1 MSEVIAP
8 NLSTM
13 RGFIFDVDGT
23 LALADKGLNGY
34 APLPGSLELLD
45 LLRSRDLP
53 YVVFTN
59 GSLKTPMQLSQAL
72 AKAGIQVA
80 PELALTP
87 PAIAVSVFRDKGYKK
102 ILVLGAE
109 GVWKPLVDAGFEVVC
124 APERADDADAVFI
137 GWYPEFGLADLDAA
151 CRAIWQGAGF
161 YTVSTVPYIASRDGR
176 TLGISGALTAA
187 ISSVT
192 DKEAIVVGKPAAEA
206 FATARALLNVAPEHV
221 AIVGDDPALENE
233 MAHLNGAVS
242 VSVHTGLYKADD
254 FARLP
259 QNRQPHYSLSGIDKL
274 LELLQ

>member
-109 GVWKPLVDAGFEVVC
+109 GVWKPLVDAGFEVV
-124 APERADDADAVFI
+124 
-137 GWYPEFGLADLDAA
+137 
-151 CRAIWQGAGF
+151 
-161 YTVSTVPYIASRDGR
+161 
-176 TLGISGALTAA
+176 
-187 ISSVT
+187 
-192 DKEAIVVGKPAAEA
+192 
-206 FATARALLNVAPEHV
+206 
-221 AIVGDDPALENE
+221 
-233 MAHLNGAVS
+233 
-242 VSVHTGLYKADD
+242 
-254 FARLP
+254 
-259 QNRQPHYSLSGIDKL
+259 
-274 LELLQ
+274 